1 MKRSF
6 FAAAIAVILLAAGC
20 QKTEIMNQSGTSI
33 GFATQTGKLTKAEDV
48 AGVATLKSY
57 GFRVWVYRN
66 FTDEYYAGPN
76 STTNPTGLNEI
87 YDAMEALPV
96 TWNTTSSKWS
106 TTKDYY
112 WPGAG
117 KELKFYAV
125 SCNETDFPSL
135 ASAVKI
141 TNNDTETGTTTV
153 ENFVVLP
160 TADND
165 LMVAAPIT
173 QAQGEG
179 EGENKNSVKP
189 VFGHTLT
196 KVQFDFKTDAQTMTE
211 HPVYI
216 QNIKTSALKTTG
228 TIALPFTATTEKTSP
243 WTLEDAT
250 HQYED
255 NNATVINL
263 PKAKDPETNQP
274 TENEITIDGEVI
286 PTDGTADRTGLTLTA
301 GYQTLDTWLLLP
313 QDISEATVTVT
324 YIIKNRQF
332 TKTFPLYAD
341 NLTKWDVNQFVK
353 YNVTIAPNL
362 ISFEPSVEDW
372 NETDVIV
379 GDNGSEVYDSVR
391 ATSNQ
396 TAYTLFYK
404 GELDVNTAVF
414 VKDANGIYTA
424 AADAAYLLEDGRTLT
439 VANGKVTTI
448 TEPTPETPETPENS
462 DPEQN

>member
-1 MKRSF
+1 MKRSIF
-6 FAAAIAVILLAAGC
+6 AAIAVILLAAGC

-48 AGVATLKSY
+48 AGVATLRSY

-106 TTKDYY
+106 TAKDYY
-112 WPGAG
+112 WPGAE

-173 QAQGEG
+173 QAQGQG
-179 EGENKNSVKP
+179 EGENKNAVKP

-196 KVQFDFKTDAQTMTE
+196 KVQFDFRTDAQTMDE

-216 QNIKTSALKTTG
+216 QNIKTSVLSTTG
-228 TIALPFTATTEKTSP
+228 TITLPFTATTEKTSP
-243 WTLEDAT
+243 WTLAAVSTETT
-250 HQYED
+250 HEFED
-255 NNATVINL
+255 NNATVITL
-263 PKAKDPETNQP
+263 PKAKDDEGNDTQV
-274 TENEITIDGEVI
+274 EITVDGEVI
-286 PTDGTADRTGLTLTA
+286 PQGATADRTGLTLDG
-301 GYQTLDTWLLLP
+301 GYKTMDTWLLLP
-313 QDISEATVTVT
+313 QNISTATVTIT
-324 YIIKNRQF
+324 YIIKDRQF
-332 TKTFPLYAD
+332 TKTFPLYTTG
-341 NLTKWDVNQFVK
+341 LTEWSANQFVK

-362 ISFEPSVEDW
+362 ISFDPTVEDW
-372 NETDVIV
+372 TETNVTV
-379 GDNGSEVYDSVR
+379 NDSGV
-391 ATSNQ
+391 SV
-396 TAYTLFYK
+396 
-404 GELDVNTAVF
+404 D
-414 VKDANGIYTA
+414 
-424 AADAAYLLEDGRTLT
+424 
-439 VANGKVTTI
+439 
-448 TEPTPETPETPENS
+448 TPS
-462 DPEQN
+462 QN